1 MQPGSLTASQ
11 SARNHP
17 WWLTLTV
24 TNDLIGCSCGVGW
37 SAELSEFPD
46 QEVEGWVLHARSQ
59 TGRADRELQVSI
71 FFHSFII
78 FPCCLNINLLHYA
91 FIFFSVTHILTYS
104 YSYLFYPCKHFHVV
118 GKINLCRHTKLLIS
132 SYLIAQLF
140 IPSICSI
147 ISWSINHPGCLDRSC
162 QQTTYC
168 FPVWPLF
175 LLTWCYCSHSRPAQC
190 SIWAAYVCVCVW
202 EWPWAQ
208 CPVSC
213 WSCDAH

>member
-1 MQPGSLTASQ
+1 MQPGSLTATQ

-24 TNDLIGCSCGVGW
+24 TNNLIGCSCGVGW
-37 SAELSEFPD
+37 SAELPEFPD

-104 YSYLFYPCKHFHVV
+104 YPFYPCKHFHVV
-118 GKINLCRHTKLLIS
+118 GKMNLCRHTKLLLS
-132 SYLIAQLF
+132 SYLFNSSVVYSIYLF
-140 IPSICSI
+140 HHFMKHHPSRLFGQIMSTNYI
-147 ISWSINHPGCLDRSC
+147 LLPSL
-162 QQTTYC
+162 TC
-168 FPVWPLF
+168 FLVNLM
-175 LLTWCYCSHSRPAQC
+175 LL
-190 SIWAAYVCVCVW
+190 
-202 EWPWAQ
+202 
-208 CPVSC
+208 
-213 WSCDAH
+213 